1 MPLFP
6 LYNQAI
12 VESMAEQNHTTL
24 TEFILIGFTDH
35 PKLVVILFLVF
46 LSFYLITLMGNM
58 GMVLLIRLDSR
69 LHTPMYFFL
78 SHLSLLDACYS
89 SVIVPQILVTLV
101 TGRTSISYNS
111 CATQFFFFTVCA
123 GTECFMLAVMA
134 YDRYVAISNPLLY
147 SSSMTLGTRWGL
159 VAGAYGGGL
168 SGAILR
174 TACTFTLSFCG
185 PNQINFFF
193 CDLPP
198 LLQLSCS
205 DTTTSQILI
214 IFFGNF
220 VILANALVILVSYL
234 FIIRAILNV
243 KSVGGRAKTFSTCA
257 SHLTA
262 VMLFFGTLT
271 FMYLRSNS
279 GKSLEED
286 KVVSV
291 FYTVV
296 IPMLNPII
304 YSLRNK
310 EVHAAFRK
318 IINRFQVSQ
327 EM

>member
-1 MPLFP
+1 MTLFP
-6 LYNQAI
+6 LHNQAV
-12 VESMAEQNHTTL
+12 VESMAEQNYTTV

-35 PKLVVILFLVF
+35 PNLVVILFLVF

-58 GMVLLIRLDSR
+58 GMVLLICLDSR

-123 GTECFMLAVMA
+123 GTECFMLSVMA
-134 YDRYVAISNPLLY
+134 YDRYVAVSNPLLY
-147 SSSMTLGTRWGL
+147 SSAMTLGTRWGL

-198 LLQLSCS
+198 L
-205 DTTTSQILI
+205 
-214 IFFGNF
+214 
-220 VILANALVILVSYL
+220 
-234 FIIRAILNV
+234 
-243 KSVGGRAKTFSTCA
+243 
-257 SHLTA
+257 
-262 VMLFFGTLT
+262 
-271 FMYLRSNS
+271 
-279 GKSLEED
+279 
-286 KVVSV
+286 
-291 FYTVV
+291 
-296 IPMLNPII
+296 
-304 YSLRNK
+304 
-310 EVHAAFRK
+310 
-318 IINRFQVSQ
+318 
-327 EM
+327 